1 MDIGRWLRSLDLDR
15 YEAAFRENDI
25 TVEVLTELTADDL
38 KELGVASIGHRRR
51 LMAGIAA
58 LRDTGILSLRGA
70 RSADSQGAGVASSER
85 RQITVLFCDIVGST
99 PLARG
104 LDPEDLRE
112 VLTTY
117 QASVAGAVAA
127 QGGYVARFVGDGVLA
142 YFGWPNP
149 DEAHGVSAVHAG
161 LAIVDTIGPQQLSV
175 RIGIATGL
183 VLAGDLEGVG
193 AAQRITAVGDTP
205 NLASRLQTLAQPDTV
220 LVSEGTRSQLGHMFE
235 LEGLGDLTLKGFDE
249 PVRAWRVRGATGA
262 LSRSETVYAGT
273 VLPMVGREEELK
285 LLLHRWRQSSAGEGR
300 VVLLTGEPGI
310 GKSRLLAALEEQL
323 AEEEHISLRYFCS
336 PYHKDSPLY
345 PIAVRM
351 EREAGCVRGDS
362 AEDRLRKLEEL
373 LAPAEPLPEDVS
385 LFAALLSTPT
395 NGRYPALQLSP
406 QQRKTQT
413 FGALKRRLSKLAR
426 KQPVLILFEDAH
438 WSDPTSI
445 ELLHAVIEDI
455 PRLAVLLIIS
465 YRPDFAAPWFDFPN
479 VSLMAL
485 HRLDRRDARALA
497 GRVVAH
503 HVIAPLVLERIVT
516 QSDGVPLFIEE
527 LTRAVL
533 EAPGPDATG
542 ATLAVPDT
550 LQASLMARLD
560 RLPRSKTIAQ
570 IGSVAGREFS
580 YALLTSVAEI
590 EEADLLSGLQQLT
603 AAGLLFQRR
612 VSPNVVY
619 TFKHA
624 LVRDVV
630 YASLPK
636 TRRQML
642 HRRIAEALRD
652 EVSERAEPEPEVIA
666 YHFTEAGL
674 SEIAIEWWSKAGDL
688 ALQRSAYIEAIARL
702 ERALEIANGLDDSE
716 PLRVSRLRL
725 QISVGSALRITRGF
739 AAPETQATFARARGI
754 AATITADIP
763 ERLSAEYGLWSGS
776 FQSGELSAMR
786 ELADEFQRKAEAEQ
800 VSPERGLAHR
810 IVGMTHWFAGD
821 FGNAQPHLDRA
832 LGQYDDARD
841 RPLAHRFGQDLAIP
855 ALAYLGMTLLAS
867 WEVQGSQPFCRRGHQ
882 PCFAHGA
889 CSDDRLCIP
898 PCCLLR
904 DAAP

>member
-149 DEAHGVSAVHAG
+149 DEAHAVSAVHAG

-205 NLASRLQTLAQPDTV
+205 NLAARLQTLAQPDTV

-362 AEDRLRKLEEL
+362 AEDRLRKLEEI

-395 NGRYPALQLSP
+395 NGRYPSLQLSP

-413 FGALKRRLSKLAR
+413 FGALKRQLSKLAR

-465 YRPDFAAPWFDFPN
+465 YRSDFAAPWLRLSQRQPDGAQQAGSTGRKSAGRPGWHA
-479 VSLMAL
+479 SR
-485 HRLDRRDARALA
+485 HRTARAGAHRDAIGWCAAVYRGADPRRARSARTRRYRRD
-497 GRVVAH
+497 
-503 HVIAPLVLERIVT
+503 
-516 QSDGVPLFIEE
+516 
-527 LTRAVL
+527 
-533 EAPGPDATG
+533 
-542 ATLAVPDT
+542 
-550 LQASLMARLD
+550 
-560 RLPRSKTIAQ
+560 
-570 IGSVAGREFS
+570 
-580 YALLTSVAEI
+580 
-590 EEADLLSGLQQLT
+590 
-603 AAGLLFQRR
+603 
-612 VSPNVVY
+612 
-619 TFKHA
+619 
-624 LVRDVV
+624 
-630 YASLPK
+630 
-636 TRRQML
+636 TRR
-642 HRRIAEALRD
+642 
-652 EVSERAEPEPEVIA
+652 S
-666 YHFTEAGL
+666 
-674 SEIAIEWWSKAGDL
+674 
-688 ALQRSAYIEAIARL
+688 
-702 ERALEIANGLDDSE
+702 
-716 PLRVSRLRL
+716 
-725 QISVGSALRITRGF
+725 
-739 AAPETQATFARARGI
+739 
-754 AATITADIP
+754 
-763 ERLSAEYGLWSGS
+763 
-776 FQSGELSAMR
+776 
-786 ELADEFQRKAEAEQ
+786 
-800 VSPERGLAHR
+800 
-810 IVGMTHWFAGD
+810 
-821 FGNAQPHLDRA
+821 
-832 LGQYDDARD
+832 
-841 RPLAHRFGQDLAIP
+841 
-855 ALAYLGMTLLAS
+855 
-867 WEVQGSQPFCRRGHQ
+867 
-882 PCFAHGA
+882 
-889 CSDDRLCIP
+889 
-898 PCCLLR
+898 
-904 DAAP
+904 